1 MLPVHDTVPRRN
13 PPVVVWSLV
22 GANVAVFALQLLLP
36 QPVNEWIAFHFGLVP
51 ARYTD
56 PLWAQASGLSPDNP
70 LPFLTNMFL
79 HGGFAHILGNMWT
92 LWIFGGAVEDRLGRL
107 RFLVLYFAS
116 GLAASLMHFAT
127 NPTSTIPALGAS
139 GAISG
144 VLGAY
149 TVLFP
154 LARIVFVVPI
164 LFVPFFFELPA
175 LLYTGFWFLLQFLY
189 GTWDLIAPKE
199 GGGVAWWAHIGGFV
213 AGLLLVRLLLV
224 RRRLRRYYPDEGWLG
239 HGPDGR
245 LR

>member
-1 MLPVHDTVPRRN
+1 MLPVHDTVPRRH

-22 GANVAVFALQLLLP
+22 GANVAVFVLQTMLP
-36 QPVNEWIAFHFGLVP
+36 ASINEWIAFHFGLVP

-56 PLWAQASGLSPDNP
+56 PAWARAAGLSPDNP
-70 LPFLTNMFL
+70 LPFITNMFL

-92 LWIFGGAVEDRLGRL
+92 LWIFGGAVEDRLGRA
-107 RFLVLYFAS
+107 RFLALYFLS
-116 GLAASLMHFAT
+116 GLAASVTHFLA
-127 NPTSTIPALGAS
+127 NAGSTVPAVGAS

-149 TVLFP
+149 AMLFP
-154 LARIVFVVPI
+154 LARIVFVAPV
-164 LFVPFFFELPA
+164 LFIPFFFELPA

-189 GTWDLIAPKE
+189 GTWDLIAPRV

-213 AGLLLVRLLLV
+213 AGLALVRLLLV
-224 RRRLRRYYPDEGWLG
+224 RRRLRRYYLDEGWLG

-245 LR
+245 PR